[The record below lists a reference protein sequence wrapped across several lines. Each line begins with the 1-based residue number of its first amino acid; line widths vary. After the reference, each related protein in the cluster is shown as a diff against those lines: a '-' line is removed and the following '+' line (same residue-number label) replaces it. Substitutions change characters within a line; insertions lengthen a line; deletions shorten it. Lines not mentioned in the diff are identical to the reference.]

1 MSTISSLSP
10 RPLLYPCPPESSA
23 TPAKTSAASSTASR
37 TGVEAYRENDKNQG
51 WVGKALES
59 HYLGMLQHVPPGG
72 KLEVST
78 QGMVRLEAAGE
89 LKARAEVERLE
100 DGSYQLT
107 FRGGVGVGLA
117 GSAGEGGPKGSA
129 MVGAQGAVT
138 LRFESA
144 GEAADRLAALA
155 QAEVQTAMG
164 LTGRVAVWLG
174 LLDSDAMERSEQLL
188 KNVASFEAGLYGE
201 LKGEL
206 EVMAL
211 KLGARVVGEGTFRVD
226 VREGKLVYEQSLQAQ
241 VEGGGKGDF
250 EQLGA
255 SAEGKL
261 LLQSEVAL
269 TKEELERLKKGT
281 LLPQEVLSPGRVR
294 RTVTQEVKLEVAVG
308 PQAKESASVSA
319 KRTFPLE
326 ELKGPARLLDLR
338 GEWEVSATQK
348 RSLGQD
354 KKWELDASVVELKAE
369 ASLEEPL
376 FDKPRKL
383 SLGEVKGSVLAAQAR
398 ARDHEQLLQ
407 ARRAMG
413 R

>member
-1 MSTISSLSP
+1 MSTVSSLSLREP
-10 RPLLYPCPPESSA
+10 FAPCLPEPSA
-23 TPAKTSAASSTASR
+23 TPAKTGAASSTASR

-59 HYLGMLQHVPPGG
+59 HYLGMLKEVPPGG
-72 KLEVST
+72 KLEIST
-78 QGMVRLEAAGE
+78 QGMVRLKAAGE

-117 GSAGEGGPKGSA
+117 GSTGKEGAKGSA

-155 QAEVQTAMG
+155 QAEVVTATG
-164 LTGRVAVWLG
+164 LAGRVAVWMG
-174 LLDSDAMERSEQLL
+174 LVDSDAMDRSEQLL

-206 EVMAL
+206 EVRAL

-269 TKEELERLKKGT
+269 TKEELERLKKGK
-281 LLPQEVLSPGRVR
+281 LLPQEVLGRGRVR
-294 RTVTQEVKLEVAVG
+294 RSVTQEVKLEVAG
-308 PQAKESASVSA
+308 GQPLKSSASVSA

-326 ELKGPARLLDLR
+326 ELGGPARLLDLR
-338 GEWEVSATQK
+338 GEWEVSATTKQG
-348 RSLGQD
+348 LGKD
-354 KKWELDASVVELKAE
+354 TEWELDASVVELKAE
-369 ASLEEPL
+369 ASLEVPL

-383 SLGEVKGSVLAAQAR
+383 SLGEVKGAVLAAQTQAR
-398 ARDHEQLLQ
+398 GHEQLLQ

>member
-1 MSTISSLSP
+1 
-10 RPLLYPCPPESSA
+10 
-23 TPAKTSAASSTASR
+23 
-37 TGVEAYRENDKNQG
+37 VEAYRENDKNQG
-51 WVGKALES
+51 WAGKSLES
-59 HYLGMLQHVPPGG
+59 HYLGMLKEVPPGG
-72 KLEVST
+72 KLELST
-78 QGMVRLEAAGE
+78 HGMVRLEAAGE

-107 FRGGVGVGLA
+107 FRGGMGVGA
-117 GSAGEGGPKGSA
+117 AASAGEGGPSGSA
-129 MVGAQGAVT
+129 MVGVQGAVT

-155 QAEVQTAMG
+155 QAEVVTATG
-164 LTGRVAVWLG
+164 FAGRVAMWLG
-174 LLDSDAMERSEQLL
+174 LVDSDAMDRSAQLL

-206 EVMAL
+206 KVMAL
-211 KLGARVVGEGTFRVD
+211 ELGARVVGEGTFRVD

-241 VEGGGKGDF
+241 LEGSGKDALKELGA
-250 EQLGA
+250 LGA

-269 TKEELERLKKGT
+269 TKEEIERLKKGK
-281 LLPQEVLSPGRVR
+281 LLPQEVLSRARVR
-294 RTVTQEVKLEVAVG
+294 MTVTQEVKLEVSAG
-308 PQAKESASVSA
+308 SLAKESAAVSA

-326 ELKGPARLLDLR
+326 ELGGPARLLDLR
-338 GEWEVSATQK
+338 GEWEVSATKKQ
-348 RSLGQD
+348 SLGKD
-354 KKWELDASVVELKAE
+354 TEWELDASVLELKAE
-369 ASLEEPL
+369 ASLEVPL

-383 SLGEVKGSVLAAQAR
+383 SLGEVKGAVLAAQTR
-398 ARDHEQLLQ
+398 ARGHEQLLQ